1 MRARIG
7 DIEMTYELEGPAQ
20 APVVM
25 LSHSLATTL
34 EMWKPQLPALTK
46 DYRVLRYD
54 MRGHGG
60 GSAPGGAYSFPMLAR
75 DVVALLDHL
84 KIERVAFVG
93 LSIGGMIGQY
103 LAIHHADRL
112 RCVALCS
119 TTSAIPEAGRA
130 MWDQRI
136 AAVESGG
143 MAPQVEST
151 LERWFTAPYRAAHP
165 EIMAWV
171 GGMNVTQVTQLL
183 DVGERELEA
192 SLDPLLRRLVA
203 ADGLHGAG
211 DNVAA
216 ASAYAA
222 LLEEAPPGW
231 GERVRVLESLAL
243 ALALSGQNE
252 AAARLAM
259 DHLETVRRRP
269 AALTLVTVGL
279 DGALQLPDDHP
290 QRAAWAAALERAGL
304 EIVKDST
311 LDVSADDRSGLYG
324 SLVSARESAQ
334 DEEGRLRAAR
344 EWAAFLEREA
354 ARASSPHQRTVFD
367 SHRLSVYIELGEP
380 ERALP
385 MLEASERDFPEDYN
399 PPARLALTY
408 LRMKRWEDALSASDR
423 ALAAQHAA
431 HIREGEQAEQQR
443 DRVHSRLGAR
453 ASPSSNPAAQR
464 APSALASSAERSSS
478 PPSVAAMR

>member
-1 MRARIG
+1 VSSRTVSFALGAALLCAAAAPLAAATGTSPAPAVERGPTLPEPSVPFIEDDYAAALAEARARGVPLFVETWAPWCHSCRSMRAFVFT
-7 DIEMTYELEGPAQ
+7 DPTL
-20 APVVM
+20 AP
-25 LSHSLATTL
+25 
-34 EMWKPQLPALTK
+34 
-46 DYRVLRYD
+46 
-54 MRGHGG
+54 
-60 GSAPGGAYSFPMLAR
+60 
-75 DVVALLDHL
+75 
-84 KIERVAFVG
+84 
-93 LSIGGMIGQY
+93 
-103 LAIHHADRL
+103 HADRVVWL
-112 RCVALCS
+112 AIDTEKKANAALAKRLDIVALP
-119 TTSAIPEAGRA
+119 TFVVLDPA
-130 MWDQRI
+130 MEQPVAR
-136 AAVESGG
+136 
-143 MAPQVEST
+143 
-151 LERWFTAPYRAAHP
+151 
-165 EIMAWV
+165 WV

-192 SLDPLLRRLVA
+192 SLDPLARRLVA

-252 AAARLAM
+252 AGARLAM
-259 DHLETVRRRP
+259 DHLEAVRRRP

-354 ARASSPHQRTVFD
+354 ARATSPHQRTVFD
-367 SHRLSVYIELGEP
+367 SHRLSAYIEMGEP

-385 MLEASERDFPEDYN
+385 MLETSERDFPEDYN

-423 ALAAQHAA
+423 ALARAYGPRRLLILRQRSEILVGRGDTESAKRVL
-431 HIREGEQAEQQR
+431 REALVSAEAMPDGQR
-443 DRVHSRLGAR
+443 
-453 ASPSSNPAAQR
+453 SSNTIEGLKRQLAALGKPATTGPAAGK
-464 APSALASSAERSSS
+464 
-478 PPSVAAMR
+478 